1 MAAAPQ
7 NPHATDSPP
16 PWYVVEGQRGEHLL
30 EQGLVEPARAVFEAM
45 LARLGGTPTYARAVA
60 LGRVAHCW
68 HVADRI
74 DVAVRYLRE
83 ALGVTAALPPSDGL
97 KALRGTLRSDL
108 GDALR
113 AAGQYGEAR
122 EAYEAA
128 LAITRERSDVRG
140 EAVELGRLGALA
152 AAEGNTHDAATYFDW
167 ARRLF
172 EQVGDTRQL
181 ARCLDALASLVASD
195 LARDV
200 PEFARHAPV
209 IFATLERLGAAP
221 SYGRAVLLGH
231 LGRCWW
237 VAGRLDLAVASIGEA
252 LGVIAALP
260 SGDDVSGLCAFV
272 HVDLGDMFRAD
283 DREAEA
289 REAYEAALAL
299 ANELQDVAGRAVASE
314 RLGRTADERR
324 QNEAP
329 PSRIVAY
336 DDISV
341 DHVFDPDLLIEGPR
355 QRRILQWAEAPLAD
369 DVTPVLVPSAC
380 PWVDEAGAIWFRL
393 PFAEPE
399 VQRGSG
405 CTVLRR
411 RRREVQVLEDAG
423 VVWRVIRG
431 LDGSSTLADA
441 LAGFTAA
448 ERAVAV
454 RLLGALAATGIVDVS
469 GRPLGRFLH
478 LATKKGVLPGGGLEG
493 EAVLR
498 LATDGNYRRYPDVP
512 RMAVRSDVPE
522 RLRAFHTLT
531 RSRRSTRDYRGASV
545 SRADFEALLHTAC
558 GVTGSLEAAGR
569 HMPLRAYPSSGAL
582 YAVEIYPVV
591 FRVEGLAPAVF
602 HYRALENVLEVVRP
616 GINPSVIVRAA
627 LPVER
632 EMVGGAAA
640 LVCLT
645 GCFPR
650 HERKY
655 GEGGYRMLVA
665 EAGHISQNLILAA
678 TALGLSARPF
688 GGVFDDLVNQDLG
701 LDGIDEQF
709 LLAVLVGK
717 T

>member
-1 MAAAPQ
+1 MAL
-7 NPHATDSPP
+7 NHGSSP
-16 PWYVVEGQRGEHLL
+16 PWYVVEGERGEQLL

-45 LARLGGTPTYARAVA
+45 LARLGSAPTYARAVA

-74 DVAVRYLRE
+74 DEAVRYLRE

-113 AAGQYGEAR
+113 AAGQFGQAR
-122 EAYEAA
+122 QAYEAA
-128 LAITRERSDVRG
+128 LAITRERHDVRG

-152 AAEGNTHDAATYFDW
+152 AAEGNTRDAASCFES

-181 ARCLDALASLVASD
+181 ARCLDALTSLVVSD
-195 LARDV
+195 SALDV

-209 IFATLERLGAAP
+209 IFGTLARLGAAP

-237 VAGRLDLAVASIGEA
+237 VAGRLHLALASIGEA

-260 SGDDVSGLCAFV
+260 PSDDVSSLCAFV
-272 HVDLGDMFRAD
+272 HLDLGDMFRAD

-289 REAYEAALAL
+289 VKAYETALTL
-299 ANELQDVAGRAVASE
+299 ANELQDVTGRAVASE

-329 PSRIVAY
+329 PLKIIAY
-336 DDISV
+336 DHLSV

-369 DVTPVLVPSAC
+369 DVTPVLVPSARA
-380 PWVDEAGAIWFRL
+380 WVDEARAIWFSL
-393 PFAEPE
+393 PFAEPQ
-399 VQRGSG
+399 VQRGSD
-405 CTVLRR
+405 CTVFRR

-423 VVWRVIRG
+423 VVWRVTRA

-441 LAGFTAA
+441 LAGFTPAD
-448 ERAVAV
+448 RAVAV
-454 RLLGALAATGIVDVS
+454 RLLGALAATGVVDVS

-478 LATKKGVLPGGGLEG
+478 LATKKGVLPGGGLEA

-498 LATDGNYRRYPDVP
+498 LATDGNYRGYPDVP

-522 RLRAFHTLT
+522 PLRAFHTLT

-545 SRADFEALLHTAC
+545 PRADFEALLHTAC

-569 HMPLRAYPSSGAL
+569 RMQLRAYPSSGAL

-591 FRVEGLAPAVF
+591 FRVEGLEPAVF

-632 EMVGGAAA
+632 EMVAGAAA

-701 LDGIDEQF
+701 IDGIDEQF